1 MTRIPPP
8 YFDEVRNQSR
18 TRWEQLERDPV
29 LAGPWWQLFKQV
41 QSPRHVLS
49 ELLQNAD
56 DAGAKKAWASLKD
69 GVFVFEHDG
78 EDFKKEDFESLCRFA
93 YSNKRRMHTI
103 GFRGIG
109 FKSTFS
115 LGSPIEVVT
124 PSLSV
129 RFYDKRFT
137 EPVWVSDAR
146 TSDLIRIS
154 VVIKDQNIEVELMK
168 NLMEWMHGATPLL
181 FFNSI
186 EELTING
193 VMLRK
198 RHLGPGPV
206 PGSELVALQGEEEH
220 EVLVVTSPEE
230 PFPEEAIS
238 EIRNERGMEEIEL
251 PPCRVQLVVQ
261 LPDPQRL
268 YVVLPTGV
276 ELALPFSCNAPFLQD
291 PARAAIKELSQS
303 PTNCWLLGRLG
314 RLAGE
319 VLLHWLSDE
328 SLPPDQRAEAYCLV
342 PTKPAQLPSLAAEAT
357 AAIANAFERRLQD
370 RPTLLTSDEHLVEA
384 GRCVAPPQSAYHIWT
399 AAQLAQLFGDD
410 QLPVLHSA
418 VPDDARRRLAS
429 WEWLEVL
436 DEQGIINALSSCP
449 RGVPRPENDVALL
462 RLWEL
467 VQRNAGTDYRGERRR
482 LMQLVPVEDSTVL
495 LRPTEVIRLP
505 QKKEGL
511 SDEAWHFLT
520 QLPGVIDPHFL
531 RLLEGRD
538 DTDRTVQAAK
548 KLLEDVDLGRPTPA
562 DTIADRAYGTLVSRR
577 DVTDEDLVTMAHLL
591 ATLDA
596 RAPKGFLYI
605 VQDGHRRPAEE
616 GVIGSIDPLAESL
629 LPGDWAAGHLL
640 HPSYFEKNKICRI
653 DEWRKW
659 VESEK
664 SRLLPFVPLG
674 KRREFGRNHARNVVR
689 EILMKRGSAQSP
701 SYYQQLK
708 KIELMDFGFPE
719 EINDHWVN
727 LSITDDSIW
736 SKVTEIVLKS
746 PVWYWSKSLQATMKE
761 FNYLNYSRQ
770 LGAPF
775 DAEWIA
781 DLKGRRS
788 LFDTYGRPC
797 APAELYL
804 RTPDTEPLQGAEP
817 FVRADLD
824 TEQTRPLLRALG
836 VRESPTDFHSL
847 LDRLLYMA
855 QAPAPAEL
863 LGEILKWY
871 AALDKLIARSDASV
885 VAEIRRAFEHEA
897 LVLGADGSWL
907 KSGEVFLS
915 GSDEYPESPLVH
927 PAAKSL
933 PMWSRLG
940 IADRP
945 SPQLVLAWL
954 KNLASGV
961 RLDSATRG
969 RVVAALRRYPVQAW
983 QECGHWAALDGTWAP
998 KRRLRYRLGRSN
1010 RTNPKDL
1017 FPSFLA
1023 ETADCSMLDPNAG
1036 HATLFSDLDDLDAV
1050 IEFRLT
1056 RRPRASDGEHRRPWV
1071 IALGRALARIRLD
1084 DEDQTER
1091 VRDVAQRLARSVWVT
1106 FQANDSP
1113 AVTSYVGGAPA
1124 GPARSREALWHEHV
1138 IFVRDGSVARLFDP
1152 LANELA
1158 APFGDVKEVAEAIRA
1173 CIERTPDFINDY
1185 VEQHFRLDPE
1195 TETPATVEEK
1205 PGDWTLGREEGPP
1218 GGPDF
1223 PEGAPPIQAD
1233 RGAGLQIG
1241 RLAGRGGSSEGE
1253 PAPRLVEDARERR
1266 HPLFELFET
1275 VALSLGYR
1283 WDEAQWRFVR
1293 EDGWWIARAE
1303 PPFHWDEYDAAGS
1316 RARRYWVSLGDLERS
1331 GVEIAAELWGYLKDR
1346 PDACVMVLKD
1356 QNGDPCTL
1364 PGKQLDRLVSE
1375 RQVAVYPAS
1384 FRLRKESGK

>member
-1 MTRIPPP
+1 
-8 YFDEVRNQSR
+8 
-18 TRWEQLERDPV
+18 
-29 LAGPWWQLFKQV
+29 
-41 QSPRHVLS
+41 
-49 ELLQNAD
+49 
-56 DAGAKKAWASLKD
+56 
-69 GVFVFEHDG
+69 
-78 EDFKKEDFESLCRFA
+78 
-93 YSNKRRMHTI
+93 
-103 GFRGIG
+103 
-109 FKSTFS
+109 
-115 LGSPIEVVT
+115 
-124 PSLSV
+124 
-129 RFYDKRFT
+129 
-137 EPVWVSDAR
+137 
-146 TSDLIRIS
+146 
-154 VVIKDQNIEVELMK
+154 
-168 NLMEWMHGATPLL
+168 
-181 FFNSI
+181 
-186 EELTING
+186 
-193 VMLRK
+193 
-198 RHLGPGPV
+198 
-206 PGSELVALQGEEEH
+206 
-220 EVLVVTSPEE
+220 
-230 PFPEEAIS
+230 
-238 EIRNERGMEEIEL
+238 
-251 PPCRVQLVVQ
+251 VVQ
-261 LPDPQRL
+261 
-268 YVVLPTGV
+268 
-276 ELALPFSCNAPFLQD
+276 
-291 PARAAIKELSQS
+291 
-303 PTNCWLLGRLG
+303 
-314 RLAGE
+314 
-319 VLLHWLSDE
+319 
-328 SLPPDQRAEAYCLV
+328 
-342 PTKPAQLPSLAAEAT
+342 
-357 AAIANAFERRLQD
+357 
-370 RPTLLTSDEHLVEA
+370 
-384 GRCVAPPQSAYHIWT
+384 
-399 AAQLAQLFGDD
+399 
-410 QLPVLHSA
+410 
-418 VPDDARRRLAS
+418 
-429 WEWLEVL
+429 
-436 DEQGIINALSSCP
+436 
-449 RGVPRPENDVALL
+449 
-462 RLWEL
+462 
-467 VQRNAGTDYRGERRR
+467 
-482 LMQLVPVEDSTVL
+482 
-495 LRPTEVIRLP
+495 
-505 QKKEGL
+505 
-511 SDEAWHFLT
+511 
-520 QLPGVIDPHFL
+520 
-531 RLLEGRD
+531 
-538 DTDRTVQAAK
+538 
-548 KLLEDVDLGRPTPA
+548 
-562 DTIADRAYGTLVSRR
+562 
-577 DVTDEDLVTMAHLL
+577 
-591 ATLDA
+591 
-596 RAPKGFLYI
+596 
-605 VQDGHRRPAEE
+605 
-616 GVIGSIDPLAESL
+616 
-629 LPGDWAAGHLL
+629 
-640 HPSYFEKNKICRI
+640 
-653 DEWRKW
+653 
-659 VESEK
+659 
-664 SRLLPFVPLG
+664 
-674 KRREFGRNHARNVVR
+674 
-689 EILMKRGSAQSP
+689 EILAKRGSAQSP
-701 SYYQQLK
+701 SFYYNLR
-708 KIELMDFGFPE
+708 KIEIIDFGFPDE
-719 EINDHWVN
+719 LRKHWDH
-727 LSITDDSIW
+727 LSITDDRIW
-736 SKVTEIVLKS
+736 SRVTEIVLKS
-746 PVWYWSKSLQATMKE
+746 PVWYWKKSLQATIQQT
-761 FNYLNYSRQ
+761 NYSNYSKQ

-781 DLKGRRS
+781 DLRARRS

-847 LDRLLYMA
+847 LDRLRYMA

-871 AALDKLIARSDASV
+871 AALDKLIARSDASM

-961 RLDSATRG
+961 PLDSATRR

-1017 FPSFLA
+1017 SPSFLA

-1071 IALGRALARIRLD
+1071 TALGRALARIRLD

-1113 AVTSYVGGAPA
+1113 EVTPYVGGAPA
-1124 GPARSREALWHEHV
+1124 GQARSREALWHEHV

-1266 HPLFELFET
+1266 RPLIELFET

-1283 WDEAQWRFVR
+1283 WDEAQGRFVR

-1303 PPFHWDEYDAAGS
+1303 HPFHWDEYDAAGS

-1346 PDACVMVLKD
+1346 PDACVLVLKD